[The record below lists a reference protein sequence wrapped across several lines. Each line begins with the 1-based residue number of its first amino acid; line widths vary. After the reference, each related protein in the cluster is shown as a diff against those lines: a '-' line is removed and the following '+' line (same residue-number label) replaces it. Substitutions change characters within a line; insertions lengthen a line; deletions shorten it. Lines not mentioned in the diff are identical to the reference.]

1 MEMKLGKGA
10 LSWSVVR
17 CSLLVS
23 LSVFQ
28 HTLLVFKGLHYHLLL
43 KIITESTHGFTG
55 NRVSG
60 RGMVEK
66 SMPIYMQSQLR
77 YLGKSYVQSG
87 QKQ

>member
-17 CSLLVS
+17 CSLLES

-43 KIITESTHGFTG
+43 KIIKRIVISFLITSLLSF
-55 NRVSG
+55 SPLA
-60 RGMVEK
+60 
-66 SMPIYMQSQLR
+66 SFALCLS
-77 YLGKSYVQSG
+77 
-87 QKQ
+87 